1 MDKQVPLAA
10 AVAAAF
16 ALDLIWP
23 ILLLLGVETVR
34 INPGDTAFTALA
46 FDSYPWSHSLLIVL
60 GWSLAAAFVARRFLG
75 TWRAAAVIGTLVLS
89 HWILDFVTHRPD
101 LPIWPGGP
109 LAGLGLWNSVPGTI
123 ALEAAI
129 LAAGLALY
137 TSATTRRDRTGRWSL
152 VGLVAL
158 PSLIW
163 VTQPWT
169 PLPPS
174 SEAVAWGA
182 LILWLLPPW
191 AVWIEK
197 HRTPGGATAPLPV
210 GPSD

>member
-1 MDKQVPLAA
+1 MPLAA

-23 ILLLLGVETVR
+23 VLLLLGVEAVR

-46 FDSYPWSHSLLIVL
+46 FDSYPWSHSLLLAL
-60 GWSLAAAFVARRFLG
+60 GWSLVAAFIARRFLG
-75 TWRAAAVIGTLVLS
+75 TWRAGAVIGALVSS

-109 LAGLGLWNSVPGTI
+109 LAGLGLWNSVPATI
-123 ALEAAI
+123 VVEATL
-129 LAAGLALY
+129 LAAGLWLY
-137 TSATTRRDRTGRWSL
+137 AKATTRRDPVGRWSL

-158 PSLIW
+158 TGLIW
-163 VTQPWT
+163 VTQPWA

-174 SEAVAWGA
+174 AAAVAWGA

-191 AVWIEK
+191 AVWIEN
-197 HRTPGGATAPLPV
+197 HRKTEGATQQVL
-210 GPSD
+210 